1 MHYTISLLSP
11 LGYGQCP
18 LFAETWISITRV
30 CFVLSLV
37 EIGHVIMDKKT
48 FKFCQCILANHNY
61 LLLEK
66 CGILHLI
73 KLESPSPEDALCH
86 FGWNWPFES
95 GEEAFLLI
103 SSIYLFA
110 ISQLSPLGKGRGSS
124 FEQTW
129 IPFSNE
135 FDWTWPSRSGEGNE
149 TVKNV

>member
-1 MHYTISLLSP
+1 MHYTISLSSP
-11 LGYGQCP
+11 LGNGQCP

-37 EIGHVIMDKKT
+37 EIGHVIMEKKT

-95 GEEAFLLI
+95 GEEAFFLNFVNLFI
-103 SSIYLFA
+103 CYFA
-110 ISQLSPLGKGRGSS
+110 IVSPWKRARL
-124 FEQTW
+124 F
-129 IPFSNE
+129 I
-135 FDWTWPSRSGEGNE
+135 WTNLN
-149 TVKNV
+149 TF